1 MRSFKSLFALMCLI
15 ALLIIVPAGCVGG
28 QFTTGAK
35 QGFMTGA
42 TVFSEGA
49 KWVMAVTD
57 SLAPTLCQ
65 GGSIGAVA
73 CVTYPL
79 ASASLKIL
87 TNQIDTAVMAHAVS
101 GAAVDAQKVV
111 QLQAQAEV
119 LYKTQIEP
127 VYKGQ
132 SPGEVL

>member
-1 MRSFKSLFALMCLI
+1 MRRKSLFAALCLI
-15 ALLIIVPAGCVGG
+15 ALLIIGPAGCVGG

-65 GGSIGAVA
+65 SGSIGAVG
-73 CVTYPL
+73 CVAYPM
-79 ASASLKIL
+79 ASASLKML
-87 TNQIDTAVMAHAVS
+87 TDRLDAAVMAHAVS
-101 GAAVDAQKVV
+101 GASQDAKKVAE
-111 QLQAQAEV
+111 LQAQAEV

-127 VYKGQ
+127 IYKGQ